1 MLGWAG
7 STFDYPTLRIPHRM
21 VNRKARGWVLY
32 SLHYTRRR
40 SGTWRSVMPR
50 SRPFTIRLSEEV
62 GGWSVRIGTGL
73 DLWEEIDKALKE
85 NAREPQEAS
94 G

>member
-1 MLGWAG
+1 
-7 STFDYPTLRIPHRM
+7 
-21 VNRKARGWVLY
+21 
-32 SLHYTRRR
+32 
-40 SGTWRSVMPR
+40 MPR
-50 SRPFTIRLSEEV
+50 SRPFTIRLSDEV